1 MASASVV
8 VCRVGERGIEATSSS
23 TAKLELAG
31 FPPPV
36 TAATRGVAGGV
47 CLPPARTCSE
57 EHAPAATAAITTA
70 RGPL

>member
-8 VCRVGERGIEATSSS
+8 VCRVDERGCEATSSS
-23 TAKLELAG
+23 TAKLELAD

-36 TAATRGVAGGV
+36 TAASRSVAGSV

-57 EHAPAATAAITTA
+57 EHAPAATAAITTT
-70 RGPL
+70 RRPS

>member
-23 TAKLELAG
+23 TAKLELAD
-31 FPPPV
+31 FPTPV
-36 TAATRGVAGGV
+36 TAASRGVAGSK
-47 CLPPARTCSE
+47 CLPPTRTCSE

-70 RGPL
+70 HWPL